1 MRSSIATFVRRVSK
15 ITLAAFG
22 LAAWLAAAQVGQAA
36 YGVSVNQE
44 GDTLYIVGD
53 ENANTVSI
61 IGADDEPHGKV
72 GVFVVDVPWVYEG
85 VNHIHV
91 DLGGGDNFLGM
102 DRINILGTLTVL
114 TGDGDDVLDLGG
126 WGYGAS
132 AIGGD
137 IAISTA
143 GGRDNVR
150 IEDTSVYASVT
161 IDTADGSDIVQLGYD
176 YFFFSI
182 GASPAPGRTAGE
194 DSFRA
199 DDSGRD
205 DSPSDLSALTD
216 DDGRSDL
223 IALPDDGPSDGPS
236 DGDDAKLVLRLAY
249 LAGPSNVFESLYVF
263 TGDGRDMVG
272 ITGAQIDV
280 ETTIELGSDDD
291 RLILD
296 APNEFYG
303 DFTARGEQG
312 SDYLS
317 DEPTNFYESAPQFQS
332 FEQP

>member
-1 MRSSIATFVRRVSK
+1 MRSPIATSARQFGKVM
-15 ITLAAFG
+15 LAAFG
-22 LAAWLAAAQVGQAA
+22 LATWLAAAQVGQAA
-36 YGVSVNQE
+36 YGVSVNQQ

-61 IGADDEPHGKV
+61 VGADDEPYGKV
-72 GVFVVDVPWVYEG
+72 GVYVVDVPWVYTG

-137 IAISTA
+137 VAIATA

-150 IEDTSVYASVT
+150 IEDASVYASVT
-161 IDTADGSDIVQLGYD
+161 IDTAEGSDIVQLGYD
-176 YFFFSI
+176 HFFFSL
-182 GASPAPGRTAGE
+182 GASPVPGRTTGD
-194 DSFRA
+194 DSFRS

-205 DSPSDLSALTD
+205 DGP
-216 DDGRSDL
+216 SDL
-223 IALPDDGPSDGPS
+223 IALADDGRGDLSVLPDE
-236 DGDDAKLVLRLAY
+236 GDDAKFILGLAY
-249 LAGPSNVFESLYVF
+249 LAGPSNAFESLYVF

-317 DEPTNFYESAPQFQS
+317 DEPTNFYESAPQFQG
-332 FEQP
+332 FELP

>member
-1 MRSSIATFVRRVSK
+1 MRSPIATSARQLGK
-15 ITLAAFG
+15 IMLAAFG
-22 LAAWLAAAQVGQAA
+22 LATWLAAAQVGQAA
-36 YGVSVNQE
+36 YGVSVNQQ
-44 GDTLYIVGD
+44 GDTLYVVGD

-61 IGADDEPHGKV
+61 VGADDEPYGKV
-72 GVFVVDVPWVYEG
+72 GVYVVDVPWVYTG

-91 DLGGGDNFLGM
+91 DLGEGDNFLAM
-102 DRINILGTLTVL
+102 DRINILGNLTVL
-114 TGDGDDVLDLGG
+114 TGDGDDVMDLGG

-132 AIGGD
+132 AMGGD
-137 IAISTA
+137 VAIATA

-150 IEDTSVYASVT
+150 IEDASVYASVT

-176 YFFFSI
+176 YFFFSL
-182 GASPAPGRTAGE
+182 GASPVPGRTTGD
-194 DSFRA
+194 DSFRS

-205 DSPSDLSALTD
+205 DDS
-216 DDGRSDL
+216 SDL
-223 IALPDDGPSDGPS
+223 IALADDGRGDLSALPDE
-236 DGDDAKLVLRLAY
+236 GDDAKFVLALLYR
-249 LAGPSNVFESLYVF
+249 GGSTNMFESLYVF
-263 TGDGRDMVG
+263 TDDGRDLVG
-272 ITGAQIDV
+272 ITSTQIDV

-317 DEPTNFYESAPQFQS
+317 DEPTNFYESAPQFQG
-332 FEQP
+332 FEMP